1 MTSPFQAGFC
11 SCFCSGCCPPA
22 EHKVPA
28 FRASFSF
35 LSCRPLT
42 LLSLSFSCFWSRE
55 VAKVPLVDLACSWQE
70 AWNLSAASL
79 RCCPSPALVQDFRA
93 FSPCPS
99 PHLLPVS
106 PWKQLLVAR
115 GRMVG
120 RKGHGKGAGCLIW
133 EL

>member
-22 EHKVPA
+22 EHKVPCIQGQLQ
-28 FRASFSF
+28 
-35 LSCRPLT
+35 LSVLQA
-42 LLSLSFSCFWSRE
+42 LLSLSCFWSRE
-55 VAKVPLVDLACSWQE
+55 VAKVPLVGLACSWQE

-93 FSPCPS
+93 FSPLSQPS
-99 PHLLPVS
+99 SAPCVTLETA
-106 PWKQLLVAR
+106 LVAR
-115 GRMVG
+115 GRKVG